1 MKYKIMIGTLS
12 ILMMLSTP
20 TLSKAQGVSDKSPV
34 LTMGQSEVVGVKA
47 KTLGKTSHQTMVIA
61 RLRARAKKR
70 GIESEV
76 LQAQAKVLDINPT
89 GLTDHEIRIQ
99 MKIIG
104 QAKQLASLQ
113 TQAKALGLDMTGLTN
128 EQARTKIKAAQRAN
142 TLTHLLAQAKTLGIG
157 TSSMKMSH

>member
-20 TLSKAQGVSDKSPV
+20 TLSQAQGVSDKSPV

-47 KTLGKTSHQTMVIA
+47 KTPHQTMVIA

-76 LQAQAKVLDINPT
+76 LQAQAKVLNINPT
-89 GLTDHEIRIQ
+89 GLTNHEIKIQ

-128 EQARTKIKAAQRAN
+128 DQARTKIKAAQRAN

-157 TSSMKMSH
+157 TSSMNMSH